1 MLVLSRQLGETI
13 MIGRDIEVKVVGIR
27 GGKVSLGI
35 QAPRQ
40 VPVNRLEICDCSY
53 LEDHS
58 GRGVSVPPAE
68 AADHIESI

>member
-13 MIGRDIEVKVVGIR
+13 RIGRDIEVKVVGIR

-40 VPVNRLEICDCSY
+40 VPVNRLEIC
-53 LEDHS
+53 HRS
-58 GRGVSVPPAE
+58 GRAVSVPPGE

>member
-1 MLVLSRQLGETI
+1 MLVLSRQLGEII

-40 VPVNRLEICDCSY
+40 VPVNRLEICDRMARNQ
-53 LEDHS
+53 EM
-58 GRGVSVPPAE
+58 GPGEGVVQ
-68 AADHIESI
+68 DTT